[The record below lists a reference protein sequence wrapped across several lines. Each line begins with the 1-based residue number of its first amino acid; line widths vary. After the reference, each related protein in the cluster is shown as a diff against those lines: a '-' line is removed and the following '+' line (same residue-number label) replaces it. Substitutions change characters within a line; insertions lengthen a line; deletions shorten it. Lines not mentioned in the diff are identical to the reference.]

1 MLPRN
6 INKNPPAHSPFLGLV
21 PVKVNGNVKI
31 ALVKVFPSLPTNQT
45 RITYVRTYV
54 RIACSCCRVRRYV
67 FCRSVLYPFKDI
79 LLSRVPMSRSQHQG
93 RHAVVVR
100 QVQRGL
106 VHPLCDSQRSVLP

>member
-45 RITYVRTYV
+45 RITYVRTYCV
-54 RIACSCCRVRRYV
+54 Q
-67 FCRSVLYPFKDI
+67 
-79 LLSRVPMSRSQHQG
+79 LLSRTYVRILSERTVP
-93 RHAVVVR
+93 
-100 QVQRGL
+100 L
-106 VHPLCDSQRSVLP
+106 

>member
-54 RIACSCCRVRRYV
+54 LR
-67 FCRSVLYPFKDI
+67 
-79 LLSRVPMSRSQHQG
+79 
-93 RHAVVVR
+93 AVVVAY
-100 QVQRGL
+100 VGTYS
-106 VHPLCDSQRSVLP
+106 VGAYCTPLRTFSYPGFP